1 MSPAPA
7 PPRRV
12 LYAEDDRVAALLF
25 TEALRERGDY
35 EVQVAE
41 DGAEALAIV
50 RDWPPDV
57 LVLDAHLPDTSGLA
71 LLAQL
76 RQLAGLANVPA
87 FVCSA
92 DEQPE
97 DQQRHLSA
105 GFCGYWVKPIDR
117 RRLLAELDRL
127 PPTR

>member
-1 MSPAPA
+1 MNAASA

-25 TEALRERGDY
+25 TEALRERTDY

-50 RDWPPDV
+50 RDWCPDV
-57 LVLDAHLPDTSGLA
+57 LVLDAHLPDTTGLD
-71 LLAQL
+71 LLARL
-76 RQLAGLANVPA
+76 RQLTGLARVPA

-92 DEQPE
+92 DEHGD
-97 DQQRHLSA
+97 DQRRHLAA

-117 RRLLAELDRL
+117 QRLLADLDRL
-127 PPTR
+127 VFVR

>member
-1 MSPAPA
+1 MSPASA

-25 TEALRERGDY
+25 TEALRERSDY

-41 DGAEALAIV
+41 DGIEALAV
-50 RDWPPDV
+50 ARDWQPDV

-76 RQLAGLANVPA
+76 RQLAGLADVPA
-87 FVCSA
+87 FICSA
-92 DEQPE
+92 DEHPE

-105 GFCGYWVKPIDR
+105 GFCGYWVKPVDR
-117 RRLLAELDRL
+117 QRLLSELDRL
-127 PPTR
+127 PLSR

>member
-1 MSPAPA
+1 VSPPSA

-25 TEALRERGDY
+25 TEALRERVDY

-50 RDWPPDV
+50 TSWCPDV
-57 LVLDAHLPDTSGLA
+57 LVLDAHLPDTTALE

-76 RQLAGLANVPA
+76 RALGGLAEVPA

-92 DEQPE
+92 DEQLD
-97 DQQRHLSA
+97 DQHRHLAA

-117 RRLLAELDRL
+117 QRLLADLDRL
-127 PPTR
+127 LSTR